1 MAGRV
6 AIPPMTEEGNRA
18 VLPLGF
24 VRGLLD
30 TIEKPLMVAERNG
43 NLLLIN
49 TRAKQFLESHGHPT
63 TPGLNLFKDLLKT
76 DARKIF
82 DEFEK
87 GEHDLEHPIRSEEHT
102 SELQSPDHL
111 VCRLLL
117 EKKKKKT
124 TMKRTESIHGT
135 LCRME

>member
-30 TIEKPLMVAERNG
+30 TIEKPLMVSERNR

-63 TPGLNLFKDLLKT
+63 TPGLNPVKHLSKPE
-76 DARKIF
+76 AQKIF
-82 DEFEK
+82 DEFEQ
-87 GEHDLEHPIRSEEHT
+87 GEHDIEHPIQIGAARSAARVRWI
-102 SELQSPDHL
+102 SERH
-111 VCRLLL
+111 R
-117 EKKKKKT
+117 
-124 TMKRTESIHGT
+124 
-135 LCRME
+135 